1 MVEPIDLFNVCK
13 PESPIWFV
21 KSDVFRVLEDL
32 GEVELRGVPAADAV
46 VGPEVSL
53 ALEVKRRRPVPLK
66 KNHSAIMK
74 T

>member
-1 MVEPIDLFNVCK
+1 
-13 PESPIWFV
+13 
-21 KSDVFRVLEDL
+21 VLEDL

>member
-1 MVEPIDLFNVCK
+1 M
-13 PESPIWFV
+13 

-53 ALEVKRRRPVPLK
+53 ALEVERRRPVPLK
-66 KNHSAIMK
+66 KNNSAIME